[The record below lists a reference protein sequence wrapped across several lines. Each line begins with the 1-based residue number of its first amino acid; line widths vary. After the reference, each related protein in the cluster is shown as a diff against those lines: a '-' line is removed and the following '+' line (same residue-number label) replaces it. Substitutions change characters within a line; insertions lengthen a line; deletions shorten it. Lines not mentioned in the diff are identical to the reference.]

1 MHGSSTVFQGWLG
14 LLLTVKQE
22 GTLLDPLLWFLAW
35 RLSVGQSCL
44 QLCISFS
51 CRFLTDCSATLER
64 ASARM
69 RRLWRQRQ
77 AVRRSL
83 WSLAVTAVDSRVF
96 WCSTVRISSKVSCA
110 CAILCTCS
118 CRRSKFCASLLFR
131 GDGDFCVRLDG
142 ILVMQLGM
150 QSPCNVVSSGLS
162 KAAAGSIAD
171 IGYLLQSWLG
181 LLLIFGLGETIRNHT
196 KRDKWIRKMACPRG
210 WSVQDLVCQKI
221 LPATM
226 HWLLRSMEL
235 VLLCSNGFGHYYDF
249 FFRKVHH
256 NPSKRNVCSKTS
268 DH

>member
-1 MHGSSTVFQGWLG
+1 MERSYQPQVLCSLKWAATQLAAIIEPWWIPSLGHPEVVRRFSTKQERATKLRGLCQSGLCRCTDPG

-22 GTLLDPLLWFLAW
+22 GTLPDPLLWSLAW
-35 RLSVGQSCL
+35 RLSAGQSCL

-64 ASARM
+64 ASAQM
-69 RRLWRQRQ
+69 RRLLRQRQ

-110 CAILCTCS
+110 HATLCTCS

-131 GDGDFCVRLDG
+131 GDGDFCVRLEG
-142 ILVMQLGM
+142 ILVMQLGV

-171 IGYLLQSWLG
+171 IGYLLQG
-181 LLLIFGLGETIRNHT
+181 
-196 KRDKWIRKMACPRG
+196 
-210 WSVQDLVCQKI
+210 
-221 LPATM
+221 
-226 HWLLRSMEL
+226 
-235 VLLCSNGFGHYYDF
+235 
-249 FFRKVHH
+249 
-256 NPSKRNVCSKTS
+256 
-268 DH
+268 